1 MPANDA
7 REKVTASLAKPL
19 MVEYGSV
26 GVGMAGLY
34 TPPRSQF
41 YQSVSTIRGDRI
53 GAVKVLG

>member
-7 REKVTASLAKPL
+7 GEKVTANLAKPL

-41 YQSVSTIRGDRI
+41 YQSVSTIR
-53 GAVKVLG
+53 